1 MTRELNDLHVFDM
14 KNEKWLCL
22 FEELNSPAKT
32 SMQPPGSGLRKAQ
45 SKLGNDSPR
54 KTDAAKMGGGF
65 GGSRTGANRMGLSTQ
80 KGKRKPKPKIT
91 TGVAGQAD
99 DQVIELESPTSVTMR
114 SSYLIKH
121 ADPSFEKSYAL
132 IKKRV

>member
-1 MTRELNDLHVFDM
+1 
-14 KNEKWLCL
+14 
-22 FEELNSPAKT
+22 
-32 SMQPPGSGLRKAQ
+32 
-45 SKLGNDSPR
+45 
-54 KTDAAKMGGGF
+54 
-65 GGSRTGANRMGLSTQ
+65 MGLSTQ

-91 TGVAGQAD
+91 TGVVGQVD